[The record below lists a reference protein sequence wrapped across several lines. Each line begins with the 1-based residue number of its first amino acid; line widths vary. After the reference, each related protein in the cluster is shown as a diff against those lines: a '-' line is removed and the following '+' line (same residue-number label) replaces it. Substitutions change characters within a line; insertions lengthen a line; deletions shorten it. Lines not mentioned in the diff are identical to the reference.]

1 MNRRHTFAAFTLM
14 LACASA
20 QAQADRPISVIVP
33 VPPGGIL
40 DNVARMVTP
49 AMSKLLGQTMVIDN
63 RAGASGNIAAGAVAR
78 SKPDGHTLLVGY
90 SMFHV
95 GNPTMFKKLPWDPV
109 RDFSSVA
116 MLVVSPHVVAVHPSV
131 PITTMKELVAY
142 AKANPGKLNYAT
154 SGNGSVPHV
163 GMELF
168 KQQTGIDVVHVPY
181 KGAGPAM
188 QDVVAGQVQM
198 TIATPPSLLGQV
210 QAGKLRALAVAGKS
224 RHPLLPNV
232 PTTAEAGF
240 PNFELEAWVALF
252 APAGTPPDAVA
263 RLADAARQSLQS
275 EDVRKAAAAAGVEIR
290 FQDPARL
297 DQTVK
302 ADLAYWSKVITD
314 ANITVD

>member
-1 MNRRHTFAAFTLM
+1 MNRRHALAAFTLV
-14 LACASA
+14 ASCAAA
-20 QAQADRPISVIVP
+20 QAQADRTLALVVP

-40 DNVARMVTP
+40 DQMARMVAP
-49 AMSKLLGQTMVIDN
+49 SMGKLLGQTLIIDN

-78 SKPDGHTLLVGY
+78 AKPDGQTLLVGY

-95 GNPTMFKKLPWDPV
+95 GNPSMFSKLAWDPV
-109 RDFSSVA
+109 RDFAPVA

-131 PITTMKELVAY
+131 PIRTMKELVEY
-142 AKANPGKLNYAT
+142 ARANPGKLNYAT

-168 KQQTGIDVVHVPY
+168 KQQTGVNIVHVPY

-198 TIATPPSLLGQV
+198 TIATPPSLMGQV
-210 QAGKLRALAVAGKS
+210 QAGRLRALAVAGKT
-224 RHPLLPNV
+224 RHPLLPDV
-232 PTTAEAGF
+232 PTTAEAGY

-252 APAGTPPDAVA
+252 APMGTPPDVVA
-263 RLADAARQSLQS
+263 RLSDAVRQSLQT
-275 EDVRKAAAAAGVEIR
+275 EEVRKTAAAAGVEIR
-290 FQDPARL
+290 YQDPQRL

-302 ADLAYWSKVITD
+302 ADLTYWSKVIRD

>member
-1 MNRRHTFAAFTLM
+1 MFVRPAVAAAL
-14 LACASA
+14 LAACATSFA
-20 QAQADRPISVIVP
+20 QTDKTTTVVVP

-40 DNVARMVTP
+40 DQVARMVTP
-49 AMSKLLGQTMVIDN
+49 SMGKTLGQTMVIDN

-78 SKPDGHTLLVGY
+78 AKADGQTLLVGY

-95 GNPTMFKKLPWDPV
+95 GNPTMFKKLTWDPV
-109 RDFSSVA
+109 RDFAPVA

-131 PITTMKELVAY
+131 PINTMKELVAY

-210 QAGKLRALAVAGKS
+210 QAGKLRALAVAGTS

-252 APAGTPPDAVA
+252 APAGTPPDVVTK
-263 RLADAARQSLQS
+263 LADAAKQSLQS
-275 EDVRKAAAAAGVEIR
+275 DDVRKAAAAAGVEIR
-290 FQDPARL
+290 YQDPARL

-314 ANITVD
+314 AKITVD

>member
-1 MNRRHTFAAFTLM
+1 MNRRHALAALS
-14 LACASA
+14 LVAACAST
-20 QAQADRPISVIVP
+20 QAQSDKPITLVVP

-40 DNVARMVTP
+40 DQVARMVTP
-49 AMSKLLGQTMVIDN
+49 NMGKVLGQTVVIDN

-78 SKPDGHTLLVGY
+78 SKADGQTLLVGY

-109 RDFSSVA
+109 RDFAPVA

-131 PITTMKELVAY
+131 PIHTMKELVDY

-154 SGNGSVPHV
+154 SGNGSVPHI

-198 TIATPPSLLGQV
+198 TIATPPSLMGQV
-210 QAGKLRALAVAGKS
+210 QAGKLRALAVAGRS

-232 PTTAEAGF
+232 PTTAEAGY
-240 PNFELEAWVALF
+240 PKFELEAWVALF
-252 APAGTPPDAVA
+252 APMGTPADVVA
-263 RLADAARQSLQS
+263 RLSDAAKQSLQS

-290 FQDPARL
+290 YQDPARL

-302 ADLAYWSKVITD
+302 TDLAYWSKVITD
-314 ANITVD
+314 AGITVD